1 MTTTTAHTSGAS
13 ATPGASAAPATS
25 ATSAIGALVAE
36 ADAGAP
42 PAGLLDED
50 AKREIRR
57 ACLTAVCVPGYQV
70 PFGSREMPVARG
82 WGSGGLQVTL
92 AVIGADDTVKV
103 IDQGDDAG
111 VNATNLR
118 RLIAGTTGSA
128 ESADTR
134 KATVVQTR
142 HRVPEEAL
150 GAQHVL
156 VYQVPVPEPLRGVQK
171 SVAECARMHAEDD
184 YSAMWVSLYE
194 DIVRNGMITASTG
207 YPVLVGGRY
216 VMATS
221 PVPRWDVPRLHQAE
235 HVNLFGAGREKRIY
249 AVPPHTDVRPLT
261 FDDVPF
267 EVEHAPGARC
277 RFCGSDDVFL
287 VDSGTS
293 GDFACSDTEWCA
305 RVRDGDADTAAHR
318 RRAPLALLPD
328 PAARAR
334 HATPDPAEHPATP
347 RPAPAPGQAPGQ
359 AWALHVDGIGKVHG
373 AGGAAAVPG
382 TGPEHGTAI
391 SPATGAV
398 VAAWD
403 ISFDVAPGEALG
415 VIGESGSGKST
426 VLRCV
431 VGDEPATAGRV
442 RLAGVEGGAV
452 DVLALPAAVRRA
464 LRVDTMAVVY
474 QDPAAG
480 LDLRVSAGGNI
491 AERLTAAGWRG
502 YHAIRRRA
510 AELLDRVEVPLA
522 RMDDPV
528 HTFSGGMRQRV
539 QIAKALATEPP
550 VLLLD
555 EPTTGLDASVAAG
568 VLDLLR
574 SLLAERDVAAVV
586 VSHDFSVI
594 EALTDRTL
602 VMQTGRVVERGLTDQ
617 LFHDPHHPYTQRLV
631 AAARR

>member
-1 MTTTTAHTSGAS
+1 MSTTYDTPQVSG
-13 ATPGASAAPATS
+13 
-25 ATSAIGALVAE
+25 IGALVAE
-36 ADAGAP
+36 ADAGSP
-42 PAGLLDED
+42 PAGILDED

-57 ACLTAVCVPGYQV
+57 AALAAVCVPGYQV

-82 WGSGGLQVTL
+82 WGSGGLQITL
-92 AVIGADDTVKV
+92 GVIGAEDTVKV

-118 RLIAGTTGSA
+118 RMIAGTTGCG

-134 KATVVQTR
+134 EATVVQTR
-142 HRVPEEAL
+142 HRIPEEAL
-150 GAQHVL
+150 GARHVL

-171 SVAECARMHAEDD
+171 SVAECARMHAEGD

-221 PVPRWDVPRLHQAE
+221 PIPRWDVPRLHEAE
-235 HVNLFGAGREKRIY
+235 HLNLFGAGREKRIY
-249 AVPPHTDVRPLT
+249 AVPPHTEVRPLT

-267 EVEHAPGARC
+267 EVEHEPGGRC
-277 RFCGSDDVFL
+277 KFCGSDDVYL
-287 VDSGTS
+287 VNAGTE
-293 GDFACSDTEWCA
+293 GAFACSDTEWCA
-305 RVRDGDADTAAHR
+305 RVQAGDADTGAHR
-318 RRAPLALLPD
+318 ERAPLALLPD
-328 PAARAR
+328 PAVRAGR
-334 HATPDPAEHPATP
+334 RGAPVTPAVATDDA
-347 RPAPAPGQAPGQ
+347 PAPARRTRADGPE
-359 AWALHVDGIGKVHG
+359 WALRVDGIGKVHG
-373 AGGAAAVPG
+373 AGGASAVPG
-382 TGPEHGTAI
+382 TGPEHATAI
-391 SPATGAV
+391 SPSTGAV

-403 ISFDVAPGEALG
+403 VSFDVAPGEALG
-415 VIGESGSGKST
+415 LIGESGSGKST

-431 VGDEPATAGRV
+431 IGDEPATAGQV
-442 RLAGVEGGAV
+442 HLASVDDGASE
-452 DVLALPAAVRRA
+452 VLALPAAVRRR
-464 LRVDTMAVVY
+464 LRIDSMAVVY

-510 AELLDRVEVPLA
+510 AELLDRVEVPLS

-602 VMQTGRVVERGLTDQ
+602 VMQMGRVVEQGLTDQ